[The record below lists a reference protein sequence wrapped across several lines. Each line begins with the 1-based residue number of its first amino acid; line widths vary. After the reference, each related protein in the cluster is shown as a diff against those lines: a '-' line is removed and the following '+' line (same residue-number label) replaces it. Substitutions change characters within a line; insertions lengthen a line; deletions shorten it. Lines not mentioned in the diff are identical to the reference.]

1 MTQRQT
7 EIISIEGARSFCA
20 KILSEELDRRAI
32 RNGSYSLRA
41 FARDLGVS
49 PASLSNILGCKQSL
63 SKNLAEKIS
72 NELSLPQ
79 SSKELFLQFAEFSGS
94 RSTSHRTAAKSN
106 LKILLR
112 SRKSSL
118 DLDAF
123 AIIQNP
129 WHFAVLEALKL
140 KALAGDPKKISS
152 FLRLE
157 LDEVLLLLS
166 RLESVG
172 LVRKN
177 NKIFEPTGTS
187 THTFPAEANHA
198 VQNFH
203 AAILSLGIASMKEKF
218 ETRTFVSLITACSSA
233 DIENIETKLTE
244 FLKNLEFEIENS
256 KSEKD
261 DICALGL
268 FNFSLQRH

>member
-1 MTQRQT
+1 M
-7 EIISIEGARSFCA
+7 ISIEGARSFCA
-20 KILSEELDRRAI
+20 KVLSEELDRRAV

-49 PASLSNILGCKQSL
+49 AATLSNILGGKQSL
-63 SKNLAEKIS
+63 SKTLAEKIS
-72 NELSLPQ
+72 HELSLPE
-79 SSKELFLQFAEFSGS
+79 SSRDLFLQFAEFSGS
-94 RSTSHRTAAKSN
+94 RSPSERSTARTN

-112 SRKSSL
+112 SRKSNL

-129 WHFAVLEALKL
+129 WHFAVLESLKL
-140 KALAGDPKKISS
+140 KTINGDPEKISK

-157 LDEVLLLLS
+157 LDEVLQLLS

-177 NKIFEPTGTS
+177 KKIFEPTGTA
-187 THTFPAEANHA
+187 THTFPAAANHA

-203 AAILSLGIASMKEKF
+203 AAVLSLGIASMKEKF
-218 ETRTFVSLITACSSA
+218 ESRTFVSLVTACSSA
-233 DIENIETKLTE
+233 DMESIERKLTD
-244 FLKNLEFEIENS
+244 FLKNLEFEIESS

-261 DICALGL
+261 DIYALGL
-268 FNFSLQRH
+268 FNFSLRRQ